1 VTVLASGGDYHG
13 DTLDSMPGPRR
24 PCHSRDGFGR
34 QYYADPEYEAL
45 TGTCKLKK
53 TALGGGPLAQ
63 LVERISEDTLASRG
77 TLCDL
82 RAV

>member
-1 VTVLASGGDYHG
+1 MAIRSIRCPVLGALVTRVMDLEGNI
-13 DTLDSMPGPRR
+13 TRII
-24 PCHSRDGFGR
+24 C
-34 QYYADPEYEAL
+34 PEYEAP